1 MKDIF
6 GELCNCKK
14 AELSAFSYL
23 RIEDLKELSGFFK
36 CKDVAKGETLWN
48 EGDICDYVA
57 FIVSGHVEV
66 KKETEFK
73 EKQVIVG
80 IYSNGAIV
88 GELCILDGSP
98 RAVTAVAREDVSLTL
113 ITRENF
119 NKLIDKYPEL
129 GAQLMK
135 GMLLSVSKRL
145 RSSFA
150 RLAAIF

>member
-1 MKDIF
+1 
-6 GELCNCKK
+6 
-14 AELSAFSYL
+14 
-23 RIEDLKELSGFFK
+23 
-36 CKDVAKGETLWN
+36 VAKGETLWN

-57 FIVSGHVEV
+57 FIVSGRVEV
-66 KKETEFK
+66 KKETDFK
-73 EKQVIVG
+73 EKRVIVG

-98 RAVTAVAREDVSLTL
+98 RAVTAVALEDVSLVL
-113 ITRENF
+113 ITQENF

-135 GMLLSVSKRL
+135 GMLLSVSIRL

>member
-1 MKDIF
+1 MKDVF
-6 GELCNCKK
+6 GELCNCMKEK
-14 AELSAFSYL
+14 LSALSFL
-23 RIEDLKELSGFFK
+23 RANDLKELCGFFK
-36 CKDVAKGETLWN
+36 CKNVAKGETLWN

-57 FIVSGHVEV
+57 FIVSGRVEV
-66 KKETEFK
+66 KKETDFK

-98 RAVTAVAREDVSLTL
+98 RAVTAVALEDVSLVL

-119 NKLIDKYPEL
+119 NKLIDEYPEL

-135 GMLLSVSKRL
+135 GMLLSVSIRL

>member
-1 MKDIF
+1 MKDVF
-6 GELCNCKK
+6 GELCNCMK
-14 AELSAFSYL
+14 EEFGAFSCL
-23 RIEDLKELSGFFK
+23 QIKDLKELSSFFK
-36 CKDVAKGETLWN
+36 CRNVAKGETLWN

-57 FIVSGHVEV
+57 FIVSGKVEV

-80 IYSNGAIV
+80 IYSSGAVV

-98 RAVTAVAREDVSLTL
+98 RAVTAIALEDVSLVL
-113 ITRENF
+113 ITREDF
-119 NKLIDKYPEL
+119 DKLTDKYPGL
-129 GAQLMK
+129 GVQLMK